1 MSVLLFVNCSDRI
14 SQLPDDILVYVLSF
28 LSLKEAARTSVLS
41 SRWINLSK
49 HNPRLVFDAH
59 SLPDRIAKQK
69 GVAVVVKWRKYVK
82 WVNCILRSHRAATL
96 KEFAVFYELN
106 RLARNDITRW
116 LEFAFARNVETL
128 ELDLSRNSD
137 YFGYRHEHYVFPEE
151 YFLNGSIDF
160 KSLKV
165 LSLRS
170 VEVTDGA
177 VEFFLRNCP
186 LLEELAVEDSY
197 KISNLEVCGR
207 SLCAKKRY
215 QHSDVDRISQLPDD
229 ILVTIVSSFLSLK
242 EAARTS
248 VLSSRWI
255 NLWKHIPCLNFDAEQ
270 KRLWDE
276 KSAKEL
282 LGEERRKYVEWVN
295 SVLTSHK
302 EATLNEY
309 RISFDLC
316 RSTGEPVNRWL
327 EFAFSRRVRILEL
340 DLSPTIMNWRPW
352 SKTYAFPEELL
363 TRTSGGASILEPA
376 SCIDFKSLKA
386 LSMRFV
392 NVSGEAIEFFLRT
405 CPFLEKLVV
414 HNASELSNLE
424 VCGSSLDL
432 KHLELQ
438 SCHNLTSI
446 KVSAPNLTSLT
457 LPNVKG
463 LLLENVPMLVE
474 VSVSCV
480 LFMSL
485 SDCDV
490 VYSIYSGIALKD
502 NVKNHTIRIWYT
514 YPSVR
519 LSFERLHVTSFSIN

>member
-207 SLCAKKRY
+207 SL
-215 QHSDVDRISQLPDD
+215 V
-229 ILVTIVSSFLSLK
+229 
-242 EAARTS
+242 
-248 VLSSRWI
+248 
-255 NLWKHIPCLNFDAEQ
+255 
-270 KRLWDE
+270 
-276 KSAKEL
+276 
-282 LGEERRKYVEWVN
+282 
-295 SVLTSHK
+295 
-302 EATLNEY
+302 
-309 RISFDLC
+309 
-316 RSTGEPVNRWL
+316 
-327 EFAFSRRVRILEL
+327 
-340 DLSPTIMNWRPW
+340 
-352 SKTYAFPEELL
+352 
-363 TRTSGGASILEPA
+363 
-376 SCIDFKSLKA
+376 
-386 LSMRFV
+386 
-392 NVSGEAIEFFLRT
+392 
-405 CPFLEKLVV
+405 
-414 HNASELSNLE
+414 
-424 VCGSSLDL
+424 L
-432 KHLELQ
+432 KHLELTC
-438 SCHNLTSI
+438 SDLKSV
-446 KVSAPNLTSLT
+446 KVFAPNLASLSV
-457 LPNVKG
+457 PGPQG
-463 LLLENVPMLVE
+463 LFLENVPMLVD
-474 VSVSCV
+474 VTFSLGCRDSVKNILPALSCCIFRLEILSLQLTASPEEIVLSTFPELPKLKKLAIQYRGGHDESLMGLTPLIRASPYLQEFVLNLVRWGHSKSDIGVKNIIKFSHHHLKVFKFCDYYGHANDIELVGYMLESCV
-480 LFMSL
+480 VLEKIIF
-485 SDCDV
+485 DF
-490 VYSIYSGIALKD
+490 YYTLKHH
-502 NVKNHTIRIWYT
+502 NAKQQLKAQVPHHIELVI
-514 YPSVR
+514 
-519 LSFERLHVTSFSIN
+519 L

>member
-1 MSVLLFVNCSDRI
+1 MGEKRLRHDSDF
-14 SQLPDDILVYVLSF
+14 QL
-28 LSLKEAARTSVLS
+28 K
-41 SRWINLSK
+41 K
-49 HNPRLVFDAH
+49 
-59 SLPDRIAKQK
+59 
-69 GVAVVVKWRKYVK
+69 
-82 WVNCILRSHRAATL
+82 
-96 KEFAVFYELN
+96 
-106 RLARNDITRW
+106 
-116 LEFAFARNVETL
+116 
-128 ELDLSRNSD
+128 
-137 YFGYRHEHYVFPEE
+137 
-151 YFLNGSIDF
+151 
-160 KSLKV
+160 
-165 LSLRS
+165 
-170 VEVTDGA
+170 
-177 VEFFLRNCP
+177 
-186 LLEELAVEDSY
+186 
-197 KISNLEVCGR
+197 
-207 SLCAKKRY
+207 CAKKRY

-276 KSAKEL
+276 ESAKKL
-282 LGEERRKYVEWVN
+282 LDEERRKYVEWVN
-295 SVLTSHK
+295 SVLKSHK
-302 EATLNEY
+302 AATLKEY

-327 EFAFSRRVRILEL
+327 EFAFSRRVQILEL

-424 VCGSSLDL
+424 VCGSSLAL

-480 LFMSL
+480 CTVDPVEKLLVALSGRIFQLESL
-485 SDCDV
+485 SLVLPFYPEAGDLLSMFPQLPKLKKLVINYTVKDKESFIGLTPLMWACPNLQEFVFESICDEPSRLLRRKV
-490 VYSIYSGIALKD
+490 KKNPLKVAHEHLKVFKFLGYCGSSSDLEFVRYILENCIALEKLIID
-502 NVKNHTIRIWYT
+502 THFQVKMGRAIHCQELLDIDQSTRTNVDLQLPLVVVPKHIDF
-514 YPSVR
+514 V
-519 LSFERLHVTSFSIN
+519 LL